1 MANGSFGLSGLP
13 TAPTTVGSAPN
24 NALTPVSVAVNS
36 TAGFQSG
43 DLVYNFGGDIAPV
56 PGNFAS
62 TGTFPITD
70 TNTTYAQNV
79 TSGEMMPSPVTG
91 GYNFRSGDTIA
102 KLTNGNIVIVYLR
115 NHPSSTNYPYFKI
128 IDENGTVI
136 VAETAITGGANF
148 STYGVITVAALT
160 GGGFAAAWLDGASST
175 GVWTAV
181 YTNTGT
187 VTRASTLDTGAGYPT
202 YQSMIQIAPRPDG
215 SWILAVMVSATMW
228 HKVFNAAGNQ
238 VYAWT
243 NVGSNQASSYYFRY
257 VVRSDNSFI
266 FMQMNAGGT
275 LDYTVYS
282 ATNTVSKARATL
294 TSTASV
300 NAQMWGGA
308 TLLASDTTLVTF
320 GTTTSLY
327 YVTINSSNTAS
338 ATTQYTFVTGS
349 NYYWARPITLANG
362 NYLLG
367 YMSISNA
374 NGGYVLQYAV
384 LNSSHVLQSPAGGNT
399 LTGFTTNTVSVP
411 ASAVE
416 TTNYYHFINTPCN
429 DQVTQNNGW
438 TSSSPLNMVWARISP
453 TTYLPTKAN
462 TTTVSI
468 GNTAA
473 QAVSG
478 YARSGSTPTTASFF
492 AATTGTISTSSTAG
506 SLLVAQTTIEADT
519 VIAIDTATLSNGT
532 ALILYRLSSGLA
544 PLKLAVITPSGVLSA
559 TYTVVANTYTS
570 GVLVDY
576 NMQFRLAVLT
586 DGKIAVS
593 YMNSAGS
600 GALLILSSTY
610 AVLSTLTL
618 TNISVNTQA
627 GSMSLAAL
635 TNARF
640 VLTYINSSNNRV
652 EYQVYNSSLTQLVAN
667 TIVGTTTSTNYLPS
681 VAATQSGFIISYYY
695 TTGSAYYYI
704 SYLETSTNA
713 FTDGGTSGQF
723 NAGTAN
729 FIANKMITGPN
740 GSIYSLSLFGTAG
753 DGRIG
758 TSQGQMS
765 GAAVFTSVTP
775 NFGVSNNGSQ
785 APTLAV
791 TPGTNN
797 VVAVYFGSAT
807 TINSITYNAS
817 GRYAVTGL
825 ITITLSLPA
834 TAALTV
840 MSACGLV
847 GNSVLL
853 ALRNSSNHLTYCIYN
868 PSAVTYTT
876 PLTAGVTPSNTTA
889 IGLSNGFSLVGVSS
903 TDAPANGQGTVVIN
917 GPAQLSSSYPS
928 TTAGQSFDFGNP
940 VTFGAAG
947 TISGRNVNLIG
958 NV

>member
-24 NALTPVSVAVNS
+24 NPFTPVSVAVNS
-36 TAGFQSG
+36 TAGFEAG
-43 DLVYNFGGDIAPV
+43 DLVYNYAGDIAPV
-56 PGNFAS
+56 PGNFVS

-70 TNTTYAQNV
+70 TNTTYTPNV

-91 GYNFRSGDTIA
+91 GYNFRSGDTTA

-115 NHPSSTNYPYFKI
+115 NHPSQTNYPYFKI
-128 IDENGTVI
+128 IDENGTV
-136 VAETAITGGANF
+136 VVPETAITGGANF
-148 STYGVITVAALT
+148 STFGVITVAALT
-160 GGGFAAAWLDGASST
+160 GGGFAAAWLDGQSST

-243 NVGSNQASSYYFRY
+243 NVGSNQAAVYYFRY
-257 VVRSDNSFI
+257 VVRSDNSFV
-266 FMQMNAGGT
+266 FMQVNASNG

-294 TSTASV
+294 ASTASI
-300 NAQMWGGA
+300 NLQMWGGA
-308 TLLASDTTLVTF
+308 TLLAGDTTLVTF
-320 GTTTSLY
+320 GNTSNLY

-438 TSSSPLNMVWARISP
+438 SSSSPLNMVWARISS
-453 TTYLPTKAN
+453 TTYLPIKSN

-468 GNTAA
+468 GNTVA

-492 AATTGTISTSSTAG
+492 AATTGTISTSSAAG
-506 SLLVAQTTIEADT
+506 SFLVTQTTIEADT
-519 VIAIDTATLSNGT
+519 VIAIDTTTLSNGT
-532 ALILYRLSSGLA
+532 VLVLYRLSSGLA

-576 NMQFRLAVLT
+576 NSQFRLAVLT

-600 GALLILSSTY
+600 AALLILSSAY
-610 AVLSTLTL
+610 AVLSTATL
-618 TNISVNTQA
+618 TGAAVNTA
-627 GSMSLAAL
+627 YGSLSLAAL

-640 VLTYINSSNNRV
+640 VVTYVGPSTNAV
-652 EYQVYNSSLTQLVAN
+652 YYQVYNSSLTQLVAE
-667 TIVGTTTSTNYLPS
+667 TQVSSQTTQTYQPS
-681 VAATQSGFIISYYY
+681 VAATQGGFIISYYY
-695 TTGSAYYYI
+695 TGGSGYYYV

-713 FTDGGTSGQF
+713 FTNGGTSGQF
-723 NAGTAN
+723 NTGTGSYMS
-729 FIANKMITGPN
+729 NKMITGPN
-740 GSIYSLSLFGTAG
+740 GSIYSLSISGTSG
-753 DGRIG
+753 DARLSV
-758 TSQGQMS
+758 SQGQMS
-765 GAAVFTSVTP
+765 GTSLFAGFTP
-775 NFGVSNNGSQ
+775 GFGVSNNGSQ

-791 TPGTNN
+791 TPSTNN
-797 VVAVYFGSAT
+797 VVGMYWTSAT
-807 TINSITYNAS
+807 TVSFVTYNAS
-817 GRYAVTGL
+817 ARFSVTSL
-825 ITITLSLPA
+825 TTLTLSLPSTVA
-834 TAALTV
+834 NTV

-853 ALRNSSNHLTYCIYN
+853 ALRNSNNYLTYCIFN

-876 PLTAGVTPSNTTA
+876 PLVAGVTPANPVAISNA
-889 IGLSNGFSLVGVSS
+889 NGFSLVGVSS
-903 TDAPANGQGTVVIN
+903 TAAPANGSGTVVIN
-917 GPAQLSSSYPS
+917 GPAQLNSNYPAS
-928 TTAGQSFDFGNP
+928 TTGRSFNFQNP
-940 VTFGAAG
+940 VTFGTAG